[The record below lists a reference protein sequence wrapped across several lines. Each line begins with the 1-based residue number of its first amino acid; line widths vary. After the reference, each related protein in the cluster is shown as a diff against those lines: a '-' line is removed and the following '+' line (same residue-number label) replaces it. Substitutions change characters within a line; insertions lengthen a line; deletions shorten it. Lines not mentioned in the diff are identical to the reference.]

1 MATIP
6 ADEKV
11 FMVSNST
18 NTIYSGS
25 AALKAM
31 SEWYTMQ
38 DVSDTIKP
46 YKVFTALLTQ
56 TGTGDELNKNSGLLT
71 VGVTYKIDD
80 NSGGLDMTNVGA
92 PNNDM
97 GTYFIATGTTPSSYG
112 TGNLTYDPG
121 APVAEVL
128 ENTIGNIWF
137 TYNGQGLYLI
147 NSDELFLNGK
157 TFFTI
162 TNTTN
167 PLDVGNV
174 VIYMYVNSVDNIN
187 MGAAVFPSGDGI
199 DSVMTG
205 TPIEIRIYN

>member
-1 MATIP
+1 LTI
-6 ADEKV
+6 
-11 FMVSNST
+11 
-18 NTIYSGS
+18 
-25 AALKAM
+25 
-31 SEWYTMQ
+31 
-38 DVSDTIKP
+38 
-46 YKVFTALLTQ
+46 
-56 TGTGDELNKNSGLLT
+56 
-71 VGVTYKIDD
+71 GVTYVIDNAIGD
-80 NSGGLDMTNVGA
+80 FTNVGA
-92 PNNDM
+92 PNNNF
-97 GTYFIATGTTPSSYG
+97 GTSFIATGTTPASWSG
-112 TGNLTYDPG
+112 GNLEYNSG
-121 APVAEVL
+121 APVATVL

-199 DSVMTG
+199 DSVMTA